1 MREAVSHAISGI
13 AAGVNR
19 KAAFQFVV
27 SGSVQQ
33 ISDGHD
39 ASHSSSEKDQLT
51 CGSALTERPCHWV
64 QFFPSIAQIA
74 MGDVKVHSF
83 QRGVAGK
90 ECFIGCIPKFVF
102 CWNLGKSL
110 SRRYRTDEKNNR
122 QEKMKCSAPFFSTP
136 FFSMRFHGP
145 NLRVER

>member
-90 ECFIGCIPKFVF
+90 KHLVRCIPKVVSSRNVAQILSAARTAQHYEEKITNPAPSHEP
-102 CWNLGKSL
+102 NLGL
-110 SRRYRTDEKNNR
+110 ER
-122 QEKMKCSAPFFSTP
+122 QTSQIT
-136 FFSMRFHGP
+136 
-145 NLRVER
+145 